1 MRPFSDVWLD
11 RYMAEAG
18 EALTTSVGAYW
29 YEALGV
35 QLFSA
40 VEGDHFTVLGLPLLG
55 LLDLLRRHGELE
67 A

>member
-1 MRPFSDVWLD
+1 
-11 RYMAEAG
+11 MAEAG

-40 VEGDHFTVLGLPLLG
+40 VEGDHFAVLGLPLLG